1 MSATI
6 IGSTGMMMPNPRNT
20 VNIISA
26 ATASLR
32 SMQRASFR
40 YP

>member
-20 VNIISA
+20 VKIISA
-26 ATASLR
+26 AMASLR
-32 SMQRASFR
+32 SIRRTSF
-40 YP
+40 PNP